1 VFAYRLELF
10 RLFGF
15 SVKVDASWL
24 LLAALIVW
32 SLAVGFF
39 PSVAPDLETATYWWM
54 AVIGLIGLAFS
65 IVIHELA
72 HSLVAR
78 RYDMPIRGI
87 TLFIFGGV
95 AEMQEEPTS
104 AKGELWMA
112 LAGPAM
118 SIVVAVVFGLI
129 ANLLGGQ
136 AMTMQETTAP
146 PLAIVL
152 GYLAMLNGLL
162 AVFNMIPAF
171 PLDGGRVL
179 RAALWWWRGNILW
192 ATKIAAGA
200 GSVFAFVLIA
210 LGLLNAFG
218 GNVVGGIWWFVLG
231 LFVQAA
237 ASQQMRQQVATSM
250 LSGMPVRQHM
260 IRNPIAVAPDLTVRE
275 LIEDYF
281 YRHHHKCFPVVEN
294 GRLVGEVSVDSIKH
308 LPLDE
313 RDRVTVREVVQTP
326 DPEKTVGPDTDSA
339 VALRRMQQAG
349 KTRLLITDRQGQLCG
364 LLSLRDLMTVLSI
377 QSELAKQGE
386 DVPARAVDGVGHG
399 AAEHPRKAA

>member
-32 SLAVGFF
+32 SLAVGYF
-39 PSVAPDLETATYWWM
+39 PAVAPDLQTATYWWM
-54 AVIGLIGLAFS
+54 AVIGLIGLALS
-65 IVIHELA
+65 IVVHELA

-95 AEMQEEPTS
+95 AEMQDEPTS

-118 SIVVAVVFGLI
+118 SIAVAVVFGLL
-129 ANLLGGQ
+129 AGALGGQ
-136 AMTMQETTAP
+136 ALAMSEQTAP
-146 PLAIVL
+146 PIAIVL
-152 GYLAMLNGLL
+152 GYLASINALL

-218 GNVVGGIWWFVLG
+218 GNVVGGIWWFILG

-237 ASQQMRQQVATSM
+237 ASQTMRQQVASSM
-250 LSGMPVRQHM
+250 LSGIPVRQHM
-260 IRNPIAVAPDLTVRE
+260 IADPITVPPDLTVRS
-275 LIEDYF
+275 LIEDYV
-281 YRHHHKCFPVVEN
+281 YRYHHKCFPVVED
-294 GRLVGEVSVDSIKH
+294 GALRGEVSLDSVKS
-308 LPLDE
+308 LPVDE
-313 RDRVTVREVVQTP
+313 RDSM
-326 DPEKTVGPDTDSA
+326 TVGQVTQGVDEEKMVSPDTDSA
-339 VALRRMQQAG
+339 VALRRMQLAG
-349 KTRLLITDRQGQLCG
+349 KSRLLITDRQGRLCG
-364 LLSLRDLMTVLSI
+364 ILTLRDLMTVLSI
-377 QSELAKQGE
+377 RSELGEEPGSAPAKSA
-386 DVPARAVDGVGHG
+386 ARKVGHG
-399 AAEHPRKAA
+399 GRPREAT